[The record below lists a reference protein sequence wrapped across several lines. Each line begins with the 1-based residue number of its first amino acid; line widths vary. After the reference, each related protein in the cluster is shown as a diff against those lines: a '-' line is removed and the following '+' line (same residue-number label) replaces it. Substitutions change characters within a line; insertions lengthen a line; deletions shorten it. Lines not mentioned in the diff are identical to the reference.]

1 MDLSHM
7 RGGLHGPMKM
17 GRFKG
22 KRGHG
27 GHAGGYPTTP
37 NQPSEALAHFMFE
50 LAKKVMEKAGGTSS
64 TALFC
69 QANQNLRGPHRALHM
84 CAFQIGLYALGLH
97 NSVSPNWTHR
107 TYSSHVTWI
116 TNQVDELGVTALKF
130 IIGTWEGHLTPSE
143 VTSVADK
150 ASKSRVPAK
159 IRVGAD
165 LALSVLRFAGDLKPN
180 EIQRAIQQCK
190 EDSRPRSRP
199 EEPSMLEK
207 ACINVEN
214 ASREGRDIHHD
225 VMFEV
230 ARHWYSLYKK
240 EQPAQEDPQAA
251 QQQHQDQ
258 QQQQHHQQQQQQQHQ
273 HQQQQQVNMLLAV
286 AAQQQQGPAAGAN
299 FAHPPPGPP
308 LGHPPPPPPQPPL
321 QPFPMVLPGV
331 LIPSFPAA
339 AAAAAANQAMAAAM
353 LVTPPPNQQQ
363 AALQA
368 AAAANPFNQVYNP
381 SVSTAAVAAAA
392 AARINL
398 QQSPA
403 GPIFQLNLAPLLPAP
418 PPANAQQAMHQ
429 AMIAAAAAGQQNPQ
443 QAAAA
448 VVAAAAAGGRHGLVA
463 PQGPNG
469 PLPPHHPPHL
479 QAPPAPAVPHLGVDQ
494 GGPGH
499 GAMAQP
505 NPSGHRYL
513 ELAYRVGL
521 LALENLGR
529 KLNEDRPQEKFAR
542 NPSYG
547 DDVKWLMNQVAFKL
561 GYQSLMHF
569 LDNVTSYILSPFLVQ
584 VIVNTFGISRGTN

>member
-7 RGGLHGPMKM
+7 RGGLHGMKM
-17 GRFKG
+17 SRFKG
-22 KRGHG
+22 KRG
-27 GHAGGYPTTP
+27 AGGYPTTP

-50 LAKKVMEKAGGTSS
+50 LAKTVLNKAGGTSS

-190 EDSRPRSRP
+190 EDSRPRRP

-240 EQPAQEDPQAA
+240 EQPSQDDQQVA
-251 QQQHQDQ
+251 QQHQDQ
-258 QQQQHHQQQQQQQHQ
+258 QQQQHQHQQQQHQQQQQ
-273 HQQQQQVNMLLAV
+273 QQQQQVNMLLAV
-286 AAQQQQGPAAGAN
+286 AAQQQQQGAGAAN

-308 LGHPPPPPPQPPL
+308 LGHPPPPPPPPL
-321 QPFPMVLPGV
+321 QPFPIPI

-368 AAAANPFNQVYNP
+368 AAAAAANPFNQVFNP
-381 SVSTAAVAAAA
+381 SVSTAAVAAA

-443 QAAAA
+443 A
-448 VVAAAAAGGRHGLVA
+448 VAAAAAAAGARHGMVP
-463 PQGPNG
+463 PQGPHG
-469 PLPPHHPPHL
+469 PMAPHHAPHL

-499 GAMAQP
+499 GAIAQA
-505 NPSGHRYL
+505 NHNGHRYL
-513 ELAYRVGL
+513 ELAYRVGI

-547 DDVKWLMNQVAFKL
+547 DDVKWLMNQVVCKL
-561 GYQSLMHF
+561 GYQSLLNF
-569 LDNVTSYILSPFLVQ
+569 LYYVTRDILSPFLVQ
-584 VIVNTFGISRGTN
+584 VFY

>member
-1 MDLSHM
+1 MTNDPL
-7 RGGLHGPMKM
+7 
-17 GRFKG
+17 
-22 KRGHG
+22 
-27 GHAGGYPTTP
+27 
-37 NQPSEALAHFMFE
+37 
-50 LAKKVMEKAGGTSS
+50 
-64 TALFC
+64 

-97 NSVSPNWTHR
+97 NSVSPNWTSR

-159 IRVGAD
+159 VRVGAD

-190 EDSRPRSRP
+190 EDTRPRRP

-240 EQPAQEDPQAA
+240 EQPSQDDQQVA
-251 QQQHQDQ
+251 QQHQDQ
-258 QQQQHHQQQQQQQHQ
+258 QQQQQHQQQQQQHQ
-273 HQQQQQVNMLLAV
+273 QQQQQQVNMLLAV
-286 AAQQQQGPAAGAN
+286 AAQQQQGPAAAN

-308 LGHPPPPPPQPPL
+308 LGHPPPPPQPPL

-353 LVTPPPNQQQ
+353 LVTPPQNQQQ

-368 AAAANPFNQVYNP
+368 A
-381 SVSTAAVAAAA
+381 
-392 AARINL
+392 L
-398 QQSPA
+398 
-403 GPIFQLNLAPLLPAP
+403 
-418 PPANAQQAMHQ
+418 
-429 AMIAAAAAGQQNPQ
+429 
-443 QAAAA
+443 
-448 VVAAAAAGGRHGLVA
+448 
-463 PQGPNG
+463 
-469 PLPPHHPPHL
+469 
-479 QAPPAPAVPHLGVDQ
+479 
-494 GGPGH
+494 
-499 GAMAQP
+499 
-505 NPSGHRYL
+505 
-513 ELAYRVGL
+513 
-521 LALENLGR
+521 
-529 KLNEDRPQEKFAR
+529 
-542 NPSYG
+542 
-547 DDVKWLMNQVAFKL
+547 
-561 GYQSLMHF
+561 
-569 LDNVTSYILSPFLVQ
+569 
-584 VIVNTFGISRGTN
+584 